1 VILMDVVPMNWVA
14 VVVAAIAYMAIGF
27 AWYSD
32 LLFGK
37 QYRKLMGVKDSDM
50 KPGKDFMMKMMVLGI
65 ISALIMAYIL
75 THNIV
80 FAGSYLGTSGLVLG
94 LSTGFFNW
102 LGYQLIIFINGYL
115 YERKS
120 VQLTVINASYML
132 IALLAMGV
140 IIAVWR

>member
-1 VILMDVVPMNWVA
+1 MDVVPINWAA

-32 LLFGK
+32 ALFGK

-50 KPGKDFMMKMMVLGI
+50 KPGKDFMMKMMILGTL
-65 ISALIMAYIL
+65 SALIMAYIL
-75 THNIV
+75 SHNIA
-80 FAGSYLGTSGLVLG
+80 FAGSYMGTSGVVLG

-120 VQLTVINASYML
+120 VQLTVINAAYML
-132 IALLAMGV
+132 LALLAMGV